1 MSLESLPQPI
11 ALARAANRHRH
22 QLHPEDPKI
31 INFTLSHEHLPN
43 GFLHRNILADDC
55 RHLIFATG
63 HMLDL
68 LARVKC
74 WYLDATIKVV
84 KQSFVQLYSI
94 HAFIRHGPAC
104 KQILLVF
111 VLISRRRTTDHN
123 LVLNQVCDILPNI
136 PVVTRMV
143 MNFEQAL
150 WVSIPSIFPEV
161 CLKGCVFH
169 WVQAVWRK
177 IQETGLVLA
186 YR

>member
-22 QLHPEDPKI
+22 QLRPEDPKI

-55 RHLIFATG
+55 RHLVFATG

-84 KQSFVQLYSI
+84 KQSFVQLYSN